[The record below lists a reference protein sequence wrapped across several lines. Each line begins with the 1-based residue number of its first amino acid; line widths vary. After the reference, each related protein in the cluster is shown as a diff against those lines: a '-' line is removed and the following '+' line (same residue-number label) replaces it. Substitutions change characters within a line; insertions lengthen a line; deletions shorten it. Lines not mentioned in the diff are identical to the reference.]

1 MSLSFEDVD
10 SIPDDETFAKDG
22 GDPSRCCRST
32 RPPWDGF
39 PDTTCCCFHKNGGA
53 YRLVYD
59 GLYFHDQRNIEE
71 SCRNVTGQSTYG
83 MQKGKECNAPK
94 FENGKVWREIRGRW
108 TKYLYY
114 EPMGF
119 MC

>member
-1 MSLSFEDVD
+1 MSLSFEDED

-22 GDPSRCCRST
+22 GDPSKCCRGL
-32 RPPWDGF
+32 RWDGV

-71 SCRNVTGQSTYG
+71 SCKNVTGESTYG
-83 MQKGKECNAPK
+83 MQNWAQECNAPK
-94 FENGKVWREIRGRW
+94 FENGKVWREIRGHFA
-108 TKYLYY
+108 KYLYY